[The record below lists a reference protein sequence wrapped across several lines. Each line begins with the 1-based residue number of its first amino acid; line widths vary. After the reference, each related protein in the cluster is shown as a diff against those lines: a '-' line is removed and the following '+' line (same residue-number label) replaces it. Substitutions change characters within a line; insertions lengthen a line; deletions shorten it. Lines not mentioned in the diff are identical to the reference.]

1 MPKKDITKLINES
14 AVFSLKLDNNI
25 FSDKQIDQRKGKYI
39 LWKRKIKIIKSQDG
53 GYGTIFIN

>member
-25 FSDKQIDQRKGKYI
+25 FSDKQIDQRKVKYI